1 MVLGRALGMRFLWT
15 DWTERDPR
23 TVVWTR
29 GCHGRLAG
37 ERQLLVEVEGV
48 ADDSRGATEE
58 GMAEESAS
66 MGLTMS
72 TILKWT

>member
-29 GCHGRLAG
+29 GVVDGLR
-37 ERQLLVEVEGV
+37 EE
-48 ADDSRGATEE
+48 DSY
-58 GMAEESAS
+58 
-66 MGLTMS
+66 
-72 TILKWT
+72 

>member
-1 MVLGRALGMRFLWT
+1 LRPEIRRIARGR
-15 DWTERDPR
+15 EI
-23 TVVWTR
+23 TR
-29 GCHGRLAG
+29 GCGRQLAG
-37 ERQLLVEVEGV
+37 EIQLLVEMEGV
-48 ADDSRGATEE
+48 PDDSRGVAEE